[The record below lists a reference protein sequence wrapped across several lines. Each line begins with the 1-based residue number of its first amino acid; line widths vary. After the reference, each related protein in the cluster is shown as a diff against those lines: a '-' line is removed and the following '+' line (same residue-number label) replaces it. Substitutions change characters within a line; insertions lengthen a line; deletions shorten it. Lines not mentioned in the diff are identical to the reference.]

1 MWGLETLAGAA
12 SGLLIKTWSNALG
25 KKRLL
30 AKPWEHVIC
39 IGIGSYIGYNYSKWG
54 DELLESVNS
63 QRMKKGMPTITRY
76 AYTIHSSNTYYTYY
90 TYYTNILTLLTF

>member
-54 DELLESVNS
+54 DELLESVNK
-63 QRMKKGMPTITRY
+63 QRLKKGMPTITRQD
-76 AYTIHSSNTYYTYY
+76 TLPSLNFSSSKEA
-90 TYYTNILTLLTF
+90 